1 MSRPPSFRTFTLLAA
16 LAALGGCKAAAAN
29 INGRIVALREGQ
41 TVPVG
46 DAQVRIWPS
55 EPGKR
60 PEKFEAEAI
69 QNLRGISTTR
79 PSGAFQ
85 IATLSSPSTSTEY
98 PLLKGYVY
106 TIEVEV
112 PGYYVTSSTFEY
124 AGGNQYVEMKI
135 EEKVAD
141 VLDTTGVIKENERE
155 LSRGSVQR
163 GN

>member
-1 MSRPPSFRTFTLLAA
+1 MTKTLPLLCFA
-16 LAALGGCKAAAAN
+16 LLTLVSEAGCKAAAAN
-29 INGRIVALREGQ
+29 INGRILALREGQ
-41 TVPVG
+41 AAPVG
-46 DAQVRIWPS
+46 DAQVRIWPA
-55 EPGKR
+55 EPGKK

-79 PSGAFQ
+79 PSGAFE
-85 IATLSSPSTSTEY
+85 IASLSSPSTSAEY

-124 AGGNQYVEMKI
+124 VGGNQYVEMTI

-141 VLDTTGVIKENERE
+141 VLDTTGVIKEDEKE
-155 LSRGSVQR
+155 LTRGAVQR